1 MLRLTPHKNKQCAS
15 EDTEYLALKLLEL
28 CNFCWLHIVCDSVQL
43 QYDRTE
49 SYNSQK
55 MLDDISLAL
64 MSLKMISKHK
74 GKVIA
79 LTPDDLYSC
88 FVGFL
93 PLLAPNV
100 MTWSFSFVTLFF
112 MHFPPSRR
120 KLCS

>member
-49 SYNSQK
+49 SYDSQK

-74 GKVIA
+74 GKVIV
-79 LTPDDLYSC
+79 LTPYDLYSP
-88 FVGFL
+88 FIELF

-100 MTWSFSFVTLFF
+100 MTWLFSLVALFF
-112 MHFPPSRR
+112 SCTS
-120 KLCS
+120 L